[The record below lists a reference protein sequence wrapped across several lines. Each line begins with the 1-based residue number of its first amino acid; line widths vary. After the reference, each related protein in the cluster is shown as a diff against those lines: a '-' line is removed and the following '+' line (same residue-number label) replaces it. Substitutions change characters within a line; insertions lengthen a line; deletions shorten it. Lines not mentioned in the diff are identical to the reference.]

1 MQVQSLLCLTSLKSI
16 LLFLCHEHAVDF
28 PTENK
33 LRITE
38 KSNLNS
44 NREDKGKQQSDV
56 FGYQTKNLILAFQFP
71 PLINCCSVCK
81 VTCTVYIRHCKFANF
96 HKFKYAG
103 VFNLKV
109 CMIIKHSSMWKII
122 LVNDF
127 VFLIPPSLLTMLLAM
142 LLEETTLKG
151 GEGGGECYIS
161 QIHVNQIF
169 WVKRQASL

>member
-71 PLINCCSVCK
+71 P
-81 VTCTVYIRHCKFANF
+81 
-96 HKFKYAG
+96 
-103 VFNLKV
+103 
-109 CMIIKHSSMWKII
+109 
-122 LVNDF
+122 
-127 VFLIPPSLLTMLLAM
+127 
-142 LLEETTLKG
+142 
-151 GEGGGECYIS
+151 
-161 QIHVNQIF
+161 
-169 WVKRQASL
+169 